1 MVLILCG
8 KSGVGKDAILKQM
21 VERGYTPIISTTT
34 RPIRDGETDGVE
46 YNFITRGEFE
56 ELMNNDG
63 LVEYRKYDTLVGGV
77 PDVWWY
83 GIVKQELSKRDK
95 YVVILD
101 VDGAKAFINYYG
113 KENCYVEYITAPD
126 AIRTERAKQR
136 GSFDE
141 YEWERRV
148 KADNFDFRDEVV
160 SEISDVTIDNSGN
173 LEDCVDEVEDYFF
186 IHRFDSC
193 L

>member
-21 VERGYTPIISTTT
+21 VERGYTPIISITT
-34 RPIRDGETDGVE
+34 RPIREGETDGVE

-56 ELMNNDG
+56 ELMNNDS

-83 GIVKQELSKRDK
+83 GIVKQELSKRGK

-101 VDGAKAFINYYG
+101 ADGAKAFINYYG
-113 KENCYVEYITAPD
+113 KENCYVEYITASD

-148 KADNFDFRDEVV
+148 KADSFDFRDEVV
-160 SEISDVTIDNSGN
+160 SEISDVTIDNSGD

-186 IHRFDSC
+186 IRSFDSC